1 MKKNVEIKNIGLVVS
16 PSWPFPGCSPDG
28 IVLENGVPVGC
39 IGIKWSYSK
48 KDVMLANAAKGDKTF
63 FLKLP

>member
-16 PSWPFPGCSPDG
+16 PRWPFPGCSPDG

-39 IGIKWSYSK
+39 IGINGHIPKR
-48 KDVMLANAAKGDKTF
+48 M
-63 FLKLP
+63 